1 MLNWIQVNNSQI
13 FDYPELL
20 ESGDKLVPLNAACEE
35 LFNPPISRPTINRY
49 SNVGVRNV
57 ILRTVLIGGTRCT
70 TASEVKRFS
79 LAQLPNPTSPDNEPV
94 GNAPKRPAKKTGNG
108 MTAEEIATGL
118 ARHGFRPA
126 FRSDGSGSGIFYAY
140 LRVAE

>member
-1 MLNWIQVNNSQI
+1 MSNKI

-49 SNVGVRNV
+49 SSIGVRDV
-57 ILRTVLIGGTRCT
+57 KLRTVLIGGTRCT

-79 LAQLPNPTSPDNEPV
+79 RAQLPNPAPSDGEPV
-94 GNAPKRPAKKTGNG
+94 SSVPKRPARKTGGG
-108 MTAEEIATGL
+108 MTAEDIATGL
-118 ARHGFRPA
+118 ARHG
-126 FRSDGSGSGIFYAY
+126 
-140 LRVAE
+140 LE